1 MRKLIA
7 LLLFLP
13 LAASSRMFP
22 TEVPIPAVCWD
33 SFEEAISYHKDI
45 LNEYPVGRGFVQNPE
60 GYAFVS
66 ISVNNETGK
75 WTFLH
80 FFRYQETNQE
90 VVCAITSGHNWE
102 NIIKQGV
109 KKMPI

>member
-1 MRKLIA
+1 MRRLIL
-7 LLLFLP
+7 LLLFVP
-13 LAASSRMFP
+13 LVASSRMFP
-22 TEVPIPAVCWD
+22 TEVPIPVVCWD

-80 FFRYQETNQE
+80 FFRYHETNQE

-109 KKMPI
+109 KKIPI